1 MNRVRPSW
9 GVATSGTDSVARS
22 RLAHA
27 GLPVRDVLISA
38 EIVRHGKPDP
48 AACVVFEDAPSGVA
62 AATAAGAIVVGVLS
76 WAEPGSL
83 DVRYTVKDLRAV
95 EVRANGGALARR
107 TSRSAS
113 QNLTSGRTAAPGS
126 ALTGASGL
134 W

>member
-1 MNRVRPSW
+1 VDLVVPIPGAKAPLARLPAGRW

-27 GLPVRDVLISA
+27 GLPVPDVLISA
-38 EIVRHGKPDP
+38 EMVRHGKPDP

-95 EVRANGGALARR
+95 EVRANGERLRVELHDPPAK
-107 TSRSAS
+107 T
-113 QNLTSGRTAAPGS
+113 
-126 ALTGASGL
+126 
-134 W
+134 